1 MFIILIVTSFNTKQN
16 AGCMRSYSITIRP
29 DSVKGKFHSFV
40 VKGSLIAWA
49 LSLFL
54 VTLVVLGLIFYYAV
68 IVPYEVVSARAGEAR
83 ELQSKNERLA
93 SSIEANHVRL
103 EKFDKEVQAHLT
115 VTEKF
120 NFLFGI
126 DDVGGGGYGVEATG
140 EFDELLNTM
149 DLVEERYQKL
159 DGYMKLLDKLPIR
172 FPIDGKFRFTSGF
185 GPRRSP
191 FSRKVEM
198 HRGIDL
204 AAKRGTAILA
214 AGTGVVEAAGRWNDV
229 GDPKYARLGRFI
241 KIRHGE
247 TGYTTLYGH
256 CSKVLVK
263 TGEKVSAGQL
273 IGRVGNTGW
282 STAPHLHFG
291 IIQNNRYVDP
301 KFYLLYFDAELIV
314 SSVFNRDGT
323 GGMEDSN

>member
-1 MFIILIVTSFNTKQN
+1 
-16 AGCMRSYSITIRP
+16 MRSYSITIRP
-29 DSVKGKFHSFV
+29 DSVKGKYHSFV
-40 VKGSLIAWA
+40 VRGSLLYWA
-49 LSLFL
+49 VSLLFL
-54 VTLVVLGLIFYYAV
+54 GLVVLGLIFYYAV
-68 IVPYEVVSARAGEAR
+68 MVPYEVVSARSAEAR
-83 ELQSKNERLA
+83 ELEEKNGQLAVNIESNRLK
-93 SSIEANHVRL
+93 L
-103 EKFDKEVQAHLT
+103 EKFDKDVQAHLA

-126 DDVGGGGYGVEATG
+126 EDVGGGGYGVEATG

-149 DLVEERYQKL
+149 DLVEERYLKL
-159 DGYMKLLDKLPIR
+159 GGFMQLLDKLPIR
-172 FPIDGKFRFTSGF
+172 FPIMGNFRFTSGF

-204 AAKRGTAILA
+204 AARRGTYILA
-214 AGTGVVEAAGRWNDV
+214 AGTGVVENAGRWSDM
-229 GDPKYARLGRFI
+229 GDPKYARLGQFV

-256 CSKVLVK
+256 CSEILVK
-263 TGEKVSAGQL
+263 AGDEVTAGQK
-273 IGRVGNTGW
+273 IAKVGNSGW

-314 SSVFNRDGT
+314 NTVIGKGGA
-323 GGMEDSN
+323 GGMEDSD

>member
-1 MFIILIVTSFNTKQN
+1 
-16 AGCMRSYSITIRP
+16 MRSYSITVRP
-29 DSVKGKFHSFV
+29 DSVKGKYHSFV
-40 VKGSLIAWA
+40 VRGSLIYWV
-49 LSLFL
+49 LSILL
-54 VTLVVLGLIFYYAV
+54 VSLIVLGLIFYYAV
-68 IVPYEVVSARAGEAR
+68 MVPYEVVAARSNEAR
-83 ELQSKNERLA
+83 ELELTNAILADDIDKNRLQLDA
-93 SSIEANHVRL
+93 
-103 EKFDKEVQAHLT
+103 FDKQVQAHLT

-140 EFDELLNTM
+140 EFDEILNTM
-149 DLVEERYQKL
+149 DLVEDRYQKL
-159 DGYMKLLDKLPIR
+159 SGYMSLLDRLPIR
-172 FPIDGKFRFTSGF
+172 FPILGKFRLTSAF

-204 AAKRGTAILA
+204 AAKRGVLIVA
-214 AGTGVVEAAGRWNDV
+214 AGSGIVESAGRWSDM
-229 GDPKYARLGRFI
+229 GDPKYARLGRFV

-247 TGYTTLYGH
+247 TGYVTLYGH
-256 CSKVLVK
+256 CSEILVK
-263 TGEKVSAGQL
+263 TGDEVVAGQK
-273 IGRVGNTGW
+273 IAKVGNSGW

-314 SSVFNRDGT
+314 NSAIKADRT
-323 GGMEDSN
+323 GGMEDSD